1 MALPHKSVLLVPALL
16 ILTACTQGEM
26 TTSEAPLSAEN
37 AALLAERFEGKIAGT
52 PKRCV
57 SVSSLGTPVPY
68 GDRVVVYAG
77 TAGTEYRN
85 NLLSQ
90 CRGLDDDDIIVT
102 EVFGAQLC
110 RGDQIQPVDRIG
122 GISGMPCRLGEF
134 IPYRPVKKQN

>member
-1 MALPHKSVLLVPALL
+1 MAFPHKSILLAPVLLT
-16 ILTACTQGEM
+16 LTACTQGEM

-37 AALLAERFEGKIAGT
+37 AALLAERFEGKIAGA

-68 GDRVVVYAG
+68 GDRVLIYAG
-77 TAGTEYRN
+77 RAGTEYRN

-90 CRGLDDDDIIVT
+90 CRGLDDDDIVVT

-110 RGDQIQPVDRIG
+110 RGDQIKTVDRFS